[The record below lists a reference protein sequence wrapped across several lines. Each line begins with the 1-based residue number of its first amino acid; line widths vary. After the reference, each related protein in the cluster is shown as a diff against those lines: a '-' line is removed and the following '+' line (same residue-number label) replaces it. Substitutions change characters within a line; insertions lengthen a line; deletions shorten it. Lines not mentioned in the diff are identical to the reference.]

1 MVSVHETSGRYE
13 RPPRIRD
20 EYRKVLEKSIKDD
33 YMKEDLKYIIDEEW
47 KQNLRAAWNDQSE
60 LKAGYKRFLATNKA
74 IQAEVQQ
81 GGKAIVSVRR
91 RALQKL
97 FAQEEQQYQAELAT
111 LGKAFGKERL

>member
-20 EYRKVLEKSIKDD
+20 EYRKVLEKSIKEE
-33 YMKEDLKYIIDEEW
+33 EDQGEKIEW